1 MKKYGKFHKLLSVPG
16 TEGIPLTVVQGAAA
30 GRTVLV
36 SAGVH
41 SLEEVGVQALIRL
54 AAAMDPAHVAGR
66 ILFAHCC
73 NLSGFFLHSNGCVP
87 SDGKNLNHCLPGAPD
102 GTEAERL
109 ASAIVN
115 RLLSLSDAVIDL
127 HSGGGYEA
135 LLPHAY
141 IQADAD
147 PSAAH
152 RSRELSAYAN
162 MPYCVASSLRDG
174 LYSYAAVLGKTG
186 VLIERGQCGT
196 WSDAE
201 AEAAA
206 QDVRNMLRFLR
217 VLRDGPEPVRYV
229 QTFLPRAEYAVA
241 GASGCWYPR
250 KKPGDLLISG
260 EIIGEIRDFYET
272 TLQVVRARFDAVLL
286 YQTVSLAIR
295 KGDPMV
301 AYASKDAP
309 SPDPYPF

>member
-135 LLPHAY
+135 LLPHA
-141 IQADAD
+141 
-147 PSAAH
+147 
-152 RSRELSAYAN
+152 
-162 MPYCVASSLRDG
+162 
-174 LYSYAAVLGKTG
+174 
-186 VLIERGQCGT
+186 
-196 WSDAE
+196 
-201 AEAAA
+201 
-206 QDVRNMLRFLR
+206 
-217 VLRDGPEPVRYV
+217 
-229 QTFLPRAEYAVA
+229 
-241 GASGCWYPR
+241 
-250 KKPGDLLISG
+250 
-260 EIIGEIRDFYET
+260 
-272 TLQVVRARFDAVLL
+272 
-286 YQTVSLAIR
+286 
-295 KGDPMV
+295 
-301 AYASKDAP
+301 
-309 SPDPYPF
+309 

>member
-127 HSGGGYEA
+127 HSGGDMKLFCRTPIFKRMPIRPLHIVPGNCPPMPICPTA
-135 LLPHAY
+135 LP
-141 IQADAD
+141 
-147 PSAAH
+147 P
-152 RSRELSAYAN
+152 
-162 MPYCVASSLRDG
+162 V
-174 LYSYAAVLGKTG
+174 
-186 VLIERGQCGT
+186 CGT
-196 WSDAE
+196 VCTA
-201 AEAAA
+201 
-206 QDVRNMLRFLR
+206 M
-217 VLRDGPEPVRYV
+217 
-229 QTFLPRAEYAVA
+229 PRCLEKQ
-241 GASGCWYPR
+241 G
-250 KKPGDLLISG
+250 
-260 EIIGEIRDFYET
+260 F
-272 TLQVVRARFDAVLL
+272 
-286 YQTVSLAIR
+286 
-295 KGDPMV
+295 
-301 AYASKDAP
+301 
-309 SPDPYPF
+309 